1 MSTQIPDGY
10 RKDAKGR
17 LIPEESIKPIDL
29 ARDELVQ
36 ELAAKA
42 LELNRALAQFKAAA
56 FGDVE
61 TFVQLSAE
69 EYGVSLGGTK
79 GNVSLVSFDGKFKIQ
94 RAVQDRITLDERI
107 EAAKTLIY
115 ECLDE
120 WTDDSRKEIKTI
132 IKDVFRTDKEGKLR
146 VGEILSLRRY
156 DFDDPRWIQAMD
168 ILADALRVIGTTSYV
183 RFYQRVGD
191 SDRYR
196 PISLTLAEV

>member
-69 EYGVSLGGTK
+69 EYG
-79 GNVSLVSFDGKFKIQ
+79 VSLVSFDGKFKIQ

-156 DFDDPRWIQAMD
+156 DFDDPRWIKAMD